1 MTHEIILRIPSG
13 DVKMMQELLDG
24 SGDKQNG
31 EVVKTFTATFLQEDG
46 GYPEGSIQADIKI
59 VDADTPYIDAVLF
72 QDGNDVGCLDVTD
85 KLEAEFVFNHFLKD
99 CYIVKVVAGT
109 AEECPKCG
117 REFGWYARI
126 QNRGDCVV
134 DQGGNWERDCQVDD
148 TEIYGPFQCQGCGAE
163 FDERPNNPI
172 KE

>member
-1 MTHEIILRIPSG
+1 MTHEVILKISSG

-99 CYIVKVVAGT
+99 CYIVKVEAGVDG
-109 AEECPKCG
+109 ECPKCG
-117 REFGWYARI
+117 FLEGFFARI
-126 QNRGDCVV
+126 QNRGDCEV
-134 DQGGNWERDCQVDD
+134 DNDGNWEKDGAVDD
-148 TEIYGPFQCQGCGAE
+148 TEIYGPYQCRGCGAE
-163 FDERPNNPI
+163 FGELP
-172 KE
+172 KT